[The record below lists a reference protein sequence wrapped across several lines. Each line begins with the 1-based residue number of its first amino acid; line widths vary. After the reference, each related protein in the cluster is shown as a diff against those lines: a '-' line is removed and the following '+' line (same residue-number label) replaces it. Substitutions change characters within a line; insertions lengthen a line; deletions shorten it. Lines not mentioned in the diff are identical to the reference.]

1 MRMKRF
7 FYNVKTKNNQN
18 IQDYIMANSVADAA
32 LKLER
37 KGYTV
42 LEIKEDS
49 ESIVSSSYSTSNYQS
64 YSVIHEFT
72 IQEKKEFFNA
82 LYHMYRSGIPI
93 VETIKS
99 IGSASMNTNIKAFCH
114 LLVKRLQKGNT
125 LKETLRNHSSYLGLA
140 YTMLIAAGE
149 ESGTLDKTIEGVI
162 KNINKQEEIKSS
174 FIKSITWPALMFI
187 MVLAVGLLF
196 KMFVFKVLTTDIDLI
211 TTENVIKLLIGTVIK
226 IVIFFVI
233 LFASVIFILKN
244 RSLCASI
251 LNMISGIKIF
261 EGLMKDYNFS
271 NFFYV
276 FSLAYQAGVPMTEAI
291 ILSNSVVNIPKYNN
305 KLRKSSQMVQNGCKI
320 STALAAADL
329 FSGYAMSQI
338 SAGEEAGQLDKAF
351 NSIAYDYENKLN
363 TKVAV
368 ILKLIEPTMI
378 IIIGIFVA
386 ILVIMLIKTYY
397 GQLMSMF

>member
-1 MRMKRF
+1 MKRF
-7 FYNVKTKNNQN
+7 FYNVKTRNNQN
-18 IQDYIMANSVADAA
+18 LQDYIMAQSVADAA

-37 KGYTV
+37 KGYIV
-42 LEIKEDS
+42 LEIREDYDNIS
-49 ESIVSSSYSTSNYQS
+49 FNTSYGTAYN
-64 YSVIHEFT
+64 VIHEFT

-99 IGSASMNTNIKAFCH
+99 ISNSTVNINIKAFCR
-114 LLVKRLQKGNT
+114 LLIKKLEKGNS
-125 LKETLRNHSSYLGLA
+125 LKDTLRNHSSYLGLA

-149 ESGTLDKTIEGVI
+149 ESGTLDKTIEGII

-174 FIKSITWPALMFI
+174 FIKSITWPALMFVL
-187 MVLAVGLLF
+187 VLAVGLLF

-211 TTENVIKLLIGTVIK
+211 TTQNVIKLLIATVIK
-226 IVIFFVI
+226 IIIFFII
-233 LFASVIFILKN
+233 LFGAVFFILKN
-244 RSLCASI
+244 RGICSSI
-251 LNMISGIKIF
+251 LNTISGIKIF
-261 EGLMKDYNFS
+261 EGLMKDYSFS

-276 FSLAYQAGVPMTEAI
+276 FSLAYHAGVPLTEAI
-291 ILSNSVVNIPKYNN
+291 ILSNSVVNIPKYNA
-305 KLRKSSQMVQNGCKI
+305 KLRKSAQMVQNGCKV

-329 FSGYAMSQI
+329 FSSYAMSQI
-338 SAGEEAGQLDKAF
+338 SAGEEAGQMDKAF
-351 NSIAYDYENKLN
+351 GSIAYDYENKLN

-397 GQLMSMF
+397 GQLMSMI